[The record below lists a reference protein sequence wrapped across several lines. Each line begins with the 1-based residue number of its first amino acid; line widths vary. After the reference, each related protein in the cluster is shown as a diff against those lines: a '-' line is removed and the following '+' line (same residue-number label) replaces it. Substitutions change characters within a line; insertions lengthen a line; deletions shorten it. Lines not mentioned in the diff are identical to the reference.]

1 MFLLFDELKL
11 SENEE
16 LDYRIC
22 SLGSK
27 GEGQTERKKNER
39 ERDERE
45 CQRVD
50 NLRRQAADE
59 ILVVLVDVV
68 LGEEEKDNS
77 QG

>member
-27 GEGQTERKKNER
+27 GEGQTERKKKR